1 MAIRMEIEQFAEN
14 LILEAQNKGAS
25 DIHLLPEITH
35 YFLFFRISG
44 ELYEHSQVKS
54 TEANRLI
61 SYFKYL
67 SGMDVGERRK
77 PQSGSI
83 QLMLKESKQALRFST
98 ISNYRSQESM
108 VIRLLNEMKTGS
120 LNRTTFFQNEVIE
133 MNELVRFKSGLIL
146 FSGPVGS
153 GKTTTMY
160 QLIRDYHTQFKQQVI
175 TVEDPVEIEESA
187 FLQTEVN
194 EKAGIFYETLLKSSL
209 RHHPDTMII
218 GEIRDEETARVVI
231 RGALTGHLMIATI
244 HAKNAVGVLS
254 RLLELGVTMDQLRQT
269 LLGIVFQKLV
279 PKLCAFCEEESL
291 VICPHVKGHEKRAVI
306 YEVVTKQDLRN
317 CLSNELTLTNQ
328 QNDTP
333 RSFNRLL
340 RKAYVYGYISKTT
353 FQKYQIP

>member
-1 MAIRMEIEQFAEN
+1 MMEIEQFAEN
-14 LILEAQNKGAS
+14 LILEARNKGVS
-25 DIHLLPEITH
+25 DIHLLPETTH
-35 YFLFFRISG
+35 YFIFFRISG
-44 ELYEHSQVKS
+44 ELHKHSLMESK
-54 TEANRLI
+54 EASRLI

-77 PQSGSI
+77 PQSGAV
-83 QLMLKESKQALRFST
+83 QLVMEEGKQALRFST
-98 ISNYRSQESM
+98 ISNFRSQESL
-108 VIRLLNEMKTGS
+108 VVRLLNNMKSGS
-120 LNRTTFFQNEVIE
+120 LERTTFFKLEVTQ
-133 MNELVRFKSGLIL
+133 MNELVRYKSGLIL

-160 QLIRDYHTQFKQQVI
+160 QLIKDYHSQVKQQVI
-175 TVEDPVEIEESA
+175 TVEDPVEIEEAA

-194 EKAGIFYETLLKSSL
+194 EKAGISYETLLKSSL

-218 GEIRDEETARVVI
+218 GEIRDEETAKMVI

-269 LLGIVFQKLV
+269 LLGVVFQKLV
-279 PKLCAFCEEESL
+279 PKRCFLCEEKGL
-291 VICPHVKGHEKRAVI
+291 MACPHVNGHQSRAVI
-306 YEVVTKQDLRN
+306 YEVVTKTKLKRH
-317 CLSNELTLTNQ
+317 LSSDYTLTNQ
-328 QNDTP
+328 QNDSP

-340 RKAYVYGYISKTT
+340 RKAYAYGYISKTT

>member
-1 MAIRMEIEQFAEN
+1 MDTEQFAEN
-14 LILEAQNKGAS
+14 LVIEAQNKGVS
-25 DIHLLPEITH
+25 DIHLLPELAQYI
-35 YFLFFRISG
+35 LFFRISG
-44 ELYEHSQVKS
+44 EMYKHSFVELE
-54 TEANRLI
+54 EANRLI

-83 QLMLKESKQALRFST
+83 QLVLKESKQALRFST
-98 ISNYRSQESM
+98 ISNFRNQESL
-108 VIRLLNEMKTGS
+108 VIRLLNEMKIGS
-120 LNRTTFFQNEVIE
+120 LNQTTFFQNEVTL

-160 QLIRDYHTQFKQQVI
+160 QLIRDYNSQLKQQVI
-175 TVEDPVEIEESA
+175 TVEDPVEIEETA

-194 EKAGIFYETLLKSSL
+194 EKAGISYEVLLKSSL
-209 RHHPDTMII
+209 RHHPDTVII
-218 GEIRDEETARVVI
+218 GEIRDEETAKMVI

-254 RLLELGVTMDQLRQT
+254 RLLELGITKDQLSQT
-269 LLGIVFQKLV
+269 LLGIVFQKLI
-279 PKLCAFCEEESL
+279 PKLCFFCEEGGLE
-291 VICPHVKGHEKRAVI
+291 VCTHFKGHEKRAVI
-306 YEVVTKQDLRN
+306 YEVVVKTELRK
-317 CLSNELTLTNQ
+317 CLADDVSSLNQ
-328 QNDTP
+328 RNDATTP

-340 RKAYVYGYISKTT
+340 RKAYVYGYVSKTT

>member
-1 MAIRMEIEQFAEN
+1 MEIEQFAEN

-25 DIHLLPEITH
+25 DIHLLPELTH

-44 ELYEHSQVKS
+44 DMHKHSQVESK
-54 TEANRLI
+54 EANRLI

-77 PQSGSI
+77 PQSGSV
-83 QLMLKESKQALRFST
+83 QLLLKNNKQALRFST
-98 ISNYRSQESM
+98 ISNFRNQESL
-108 VIRLLNEMKTGS
+108 VIRLLSKMKMGS
-120 LNRTTFFQNEVIE
+120 LNHTTFFQNEVIE
-133 MNELVRFKSGLIL
+133 MNKLVRFKSGLIL

-160 QLIRDYHTQFKQQVI
+160 QLIRDYHSQFKQQVI
-175 TVEDPVEIEESA
+175 TVEDPVEIEESM

-194 EKAGIFYETLLKSSL
+194 EKAGITYETLLKSSL

-218 GEIRDEETARVVI
+218 GEIRDEETARMVI
-231 RGALTGHLMIATI
+231 RGALTGHLIIATI

-269 LLGIVFQKLV
+269 LLGVVFQKLV
-279 PKLCAFCEEESL
+279 PKFCAFCIEENL
-291 VICPHVKGHEKRAVI
+291 MICPHFKGYEKRAVI
-306 YEVVTKQDLRN
+306 YEVMSKTDLED
-317 CLSNELTLTNQ
+317 CLSNNFILVNQ
-328 QNDTP
+328 QNDSP